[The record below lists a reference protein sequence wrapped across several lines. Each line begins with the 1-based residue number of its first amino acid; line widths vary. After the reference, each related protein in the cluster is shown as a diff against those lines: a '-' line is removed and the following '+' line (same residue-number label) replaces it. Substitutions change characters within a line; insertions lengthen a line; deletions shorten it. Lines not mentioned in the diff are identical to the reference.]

1 MFGFSYRTIYRLS
14 LKKCYVKLTMLYRD
28 LVLHVIIIIIIII
41 YYELKINVISNIK
54 QVIILKL

>member
-28 LVLHVIIIIIIII
+28 LVLHVIIIIIII